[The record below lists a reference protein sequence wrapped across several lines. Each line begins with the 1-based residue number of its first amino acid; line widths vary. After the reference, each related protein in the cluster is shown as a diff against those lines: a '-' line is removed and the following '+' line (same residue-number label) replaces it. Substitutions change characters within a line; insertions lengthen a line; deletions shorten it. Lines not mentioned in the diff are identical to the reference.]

1 MTPAVQASVVVPTY
15 NRPEVL
21 EECVR
26 ALVAQA
32 PETPAYEV
40 IVVDDGSRVD
50 MGTCLESLA
59 DTAGRVR
66 YVRHAANMGRSATR
80 NTGIGLAEGE
90 IVLLVDDDV
99 VVGPHYVAA
108 HLAAHRAAGNAHVAV
123 VGNLSFPPEVV
134 RGSNYAR
141 YLQSRYLGN
150 RRPGE
155 RRGIDLANLHPRFL
169 ISAVASMRREDLRRH
184 APFDPA
190 MRSYGCEDHVAGRR
204 LTEHGIRIVFA
215 PEATAIHRDS
225 VAVPWHR
232 SKMLETAR
240 DGVPVLLRHY
250 PDFLDDTAFRS
261 LLPVTWSTDA
271 PGRILRKV
279 LTRALLNPATLWAL
293 ERWAQATDGIPGLYV
308 HAVYRALNAGWF
320 LRGRRMRRDGQP
332 LVVYGS

>member
-26 ALVAQA
+26 ALVSQA
-32 PETPAYEV
+32 PDTPAYEV
-40 IVVDDGSRVD
+40 IVVDDGSRTD
-50 MGTCLESLA
+50 LGTRLESLA
-59 DTAGRVR
+59 GATGRVR
-66 YVRHAANMGRSATR
+66 HVRHDTNRGRSATR
-80 NTGIGLAEGE
+80 NTGIRLAQGE

-108 HLAAHRAAGNAHVAV
+108 HLAAHRAAGEAHVAV

-141 YLQSRYLGN
+141 YLQSRYLGS

-155 RRGIDLANLHPRFL
+155 RRGIDLADLHPRFL

-250 PDFLDDTAFRS
+250 PDFLDDTAFRP
-261 LLPVTWSTDA
+261 LLPIAWSSDA

-279 LTRALLNPATLWAL
+279 LTRTLLNPATVWAL
-293 ERWAQATDGIPGLYV
+293 ERWAQATDRIPGLYV

>member
-1 MTPAVQASVVVPTY
+1 MTPAMQASVVVPTF

-26 ALVAQA
+26 ALMAQA
-32 PETPAYEV
+32 PDTPPYEV
-40 IVVDDGSRVD
+40 IIVDDGSRVD
-50 MGTCLESLA
+50 MSTRLESLA
-59 DTAGRVR
+59 GAAGSVR
-66 YVRHAANMGRSATR
+66 YVRHDANQGRSATR
-80 NTGIGLAEGE
+80 NTGIALAEGE

-99 VVGPHYVAA
+99 VVGPRYIAA
-108 HLAAHRAAGNAHVAV
+108 HLAAHQAAGDAHVV
-123 VGNLSFPPEVV
+123 VIGNLSFPPDVV
-134 RGSNYAR
+134 HGSNYGR
-141 YLQSRYLGN
+141 YLQSRYLGY
-150 RRPGE
+150 RRSGD
-155 RRGIDLANLHPRFL
+155 RRGIDPANLHPRFL
-169 ISAVASMRREDLRRH
+169 ISAVASVRRKDLRRY

-190 MRSYGCEDHVAGRR
+190 MRSYGCEDSVAGRR
-204 LTEHGIRIVFA
+204 LTEQGLRIVFA

-225 VAVPWHR
+225 VSVLWHR

-250 PDFLDDTAFRS
+250 PDFLNDTAFRS
-261 LLPVTWSTDA
+261 LLPVDWSTDT
-271 PGRILRKV
+271 PGGILRKL

-293 ERWAQATDGIPGLYV
+293 ERWAQATDRMSGLYV

>member
-1 MTPAVQASVVVPTY
+1 MTPAMQASVIVPTY

-32 PETPAYEV
+32 PDTPAYEV
-40 IVVDDGSRVD
+40 IVVDDGSRME
-50 MGTCLESLA
+50 MGARLEALA
-59 DTAGRVR
+59 GAAGRVR
-66 YVRHAANMGRSATR
+66 YVRHDTNRGRSATR
-80 NTGIGLAEGE
+80 NTGIGLAQGE

-99 VVGPHYVAA
+99 IVGPRYVAA
-108 HLAAHRAAGNAHVAV
+108 HLAAHQAAGDGHVV
-123 VGNLSFPPEVV
+123 VIGNLSFPPDVV
-134 RGSNYAR
+134 QRSNYAR
-141 YLQSRYLGN
+141 YLQSRYLGY
-150 RRPGE
+150 RRPGD
-155 RRGIDLANLHPRFL
+155 RHGIDPANLHPRFL
-169 ISAVASMRREDLRRH
+169 ISAVASMRREDLRRYT
-184 APFDPA
+184 PFDPA
-190 MRSYGCEDHVAGRR
+190 MRSYGCEDSVAGRR

-232 SKMLETAR
+232 NKMLETAR

-261 LLPVTWSTDA
+261 LLPVAWSTDA
-271 PGRILRKV
+271 PGLILRKV

>member
-1 MTPAVQASVVVPTY
+1 VTDAVRATVIVPTY

-32 PETPAYEV
+32 PDTPAYEV

-50 MGTCLESLA
+50 LSSRLESLPGA
-59 DTAGRVR
+59 ARRVR
-66 YVRHAANMGRSATR
+66 YVRHDTNRGRSATR
-80 NTGIGLAEGE
+80 NSGIDLAEGA

-99 VVGPHYVAA
+99 VVDPHYVAA
-108 HLAAHRAAGNAHVAV
+108 HLAAHQAAGDAHVVV

-134 RGSNYAR
+134 RASNYAR
-141 YLQSRYLGN
+141 YLQSRYLGY
-150 RRPGE
+150 RRPGD

-169 ISAVASMRREDLRRH
+169 ISAVASIRREDLRRH

-190 MRSYGCEDHVAGRR
+190 MRSYGCEDSVAGRR
-204 LTEHGIRIVFA
+204 LAEQGLRIVFA
-215 PEATAIHRDS
+215 PEATALHRDS
-225 VAVPWHR
+225 VSVLWHR

-240 DGVPVLLRHY
+240 DGMPVLLRHY

-261 LLPVTWSTDA
+261 LLPVDWSTDA

-293 ERWAQATDGIPGLYV
+293 ERWARATDGMPLLYV

-320 LRGRRMRRDGQP
+320 LRGRRMRQDGQP

>member
-1 MTPAVQASVVVPTY
+1 MTSAVRASVVVPTY

-32 PETPAYEV
+32 PDTPAYEV
-40 IVVDDGSRVD
+40 IVVDDGSRAD
-50 MGTCLESLA
+50 LGARLESLA
-59 DTAGRVR
+59 GAAVRVR
-66 YVRHAANMGRSATR
+66 YVRHDTNRGRSATR
-80 NTGIGLAEGE
+80 NTGIDLAEGE

-99 VVGPHYVAA
+99 VVAPHYVSA
-108 HLAAHRAAGNAHVAV
+108 HLAVHQAAGNAHLV
-123 VGNLSFPPEVV
+123 VIGNLSFPPDVV
-134 RGSNYAR
+134 RGSNYGR
-141 YLQSRYLGN
+141 YLQSRYLGY
-150 RRPGE
+150 RRPGD
-155 RRGIDLANLHPRFL
+155 RRGIDPANLHPRFL

-184 APFDPA
+184 APFDAA
-190 MRSYGCEDHVAGRR
+190 MRSYGFEDSVAGRR
-204 LTEHGIRIVFA
+204 LTGQGLRIVFA
-215 PEATAIHRDS
+215 PEATAFHRDS

-250 PDFLDDTAFRS
+250 PDFLDDTAFQS
-261 LLPVTWSTDA
+261 LLPVDWSTDA
-271 PGRILRKV
+271 PGRILRKL
-279 LTRALLNPATLWAL
+279 LTRAVLNPATLWAL
-293 ERWAQATDGIPGLYV
+293 EQWAQATDGMSWLYM

>member
-1 MTPAVQASVVVPTY
+1 MTSPVRASVIVPTY

-32 PETPAYEV
+32 QDTPAYEV

-50 MGTCLESLA
+50 LRSLLKSLA
-59 DTAGRVR
+59 GTARRVR
-66 YVRHAANMGRSATR
+66 YVRHDANRGRSATR
-80 NTGIGLAEGE
+80 NTGIDLAEGE

-99 VVGPHYVAA
+99 VVAPHYVAA
-108 HLAAHRAAGNAHVAV
+108 HLAVHEAAGDAHVVV
-123 VGNLSFPPEVV
+123 VGNLSFPPEVL
-134 RGSNYAR
+134 RASNYAR
-141 YLQSRYLGN
+141 YLQSRYLGY
-150 RRPGE
+150 RRSGD

-184 APFDPA
+184 APFDVA
-190 MRSYGCEDHVAGRR
+190 MRSYGCEDSVAGRR
-204 LTEHGIRIVFA
+204 LTEQGLRIVFA
-215 PEATAIHRDS
+215 PEATALHRDS
-225 VAVPWHR
+225 VAVLWHR

-240 DGVPVLLRHY
+240 DGMPVLLRHY

-261 LLPVTWSTDA
+261 LLPVDWSADA

-279 LTRALLNPATLWAL
+279 LTRALLNPASLWAL
-293 ERWAQATDGIPGLYV
+293 EQWALATDGRPWLYV

-320 LRGRRMRRDGQP
+320 LRGRQMRRDGQP